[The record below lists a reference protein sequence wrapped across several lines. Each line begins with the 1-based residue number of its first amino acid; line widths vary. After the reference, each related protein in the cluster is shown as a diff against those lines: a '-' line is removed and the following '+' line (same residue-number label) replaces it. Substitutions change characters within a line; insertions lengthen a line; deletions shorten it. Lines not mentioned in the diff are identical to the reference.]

1 MNTEAQNSN
10 ETKDENSIKRLQLG
24 DREIL
29 LLGTAH
35 ISRESV
41 DLVTRTIREEQPDR
55 VCVEI
60 DENRYQAISKKKD
73 WSQINIYQIIRE
85 KKVFFLLGNYV
96 LASFQKRMGIDLG
109 VRPGTEMLE
118 AIRTAESEH
127 IPFSL
132 CDRDIQVTLKRAWAK
147 TGLWGKNKL
156 LAALLGSI
164 FSKEKLTEEQIEELK
179 EKGALEGMMEELA
192 GYLPSVKQVL
202 IDERDRY
209 LAAKIFDSAGDKIV
223 AVVGAGHMPG
233 IVRRLEAL
241 HKGNENTELSDISSV
256 PPRGIVSKLLP
267 WIIPAAVAAIIALGF
282 FRSGWDG
289 GFEMLKRW
297 VIVNGSLSAA
307 GAAAALAHP
316 LTIIASFLAAPVTS
330 MNPTIG
336 VGFVS
341 GILEAF
347 FRKPT
352 VNDFEK
358 LQDDIGSFRGFFRN
372 RFTRILLVFFFS
384 SLGSAIGTFIAI
396 PLLFP
401 PLV

>member
-1 MNTEAQNSN
+1 MNTEAQNST
-10 ETKDENSIKRLQLG
+10 EKKDENSIKRLHLG
-24 DREIL
+24 NREII

-41 DLVTRTIREEQPDR
+41 ELVTRTIREEQPDR

-118 AIRTAESEH
+118 AIKTAEAEN

-209 LAAKIFDSAGDKIV
+209 LASKIFESAGDKVV

-241 HKGNENTELSDISSV
+241 QNGQETTELSDISAV
-256 PPRGIVSKLLP
+256 PPRGIVSKILP
-267 WIIPAAVAAIIALGF
+267 WVIPAVVAAIIVLGF
-282 FRSGWDG
+282 LRSGWDG

-297 VIVNGSLSAA
+297 IIVNGTLSAA

-316 LTIIASFLAAPVTS
+316 LTIIASFIAAPITS

-341 GILEAF
+341 GLLEAF

-358 LQDDIGSFRGFFRN
+358 LQDDISSFRGFFRN

-384 SLGSAIGTFIAI
+384 SLGSAVGTFIAI